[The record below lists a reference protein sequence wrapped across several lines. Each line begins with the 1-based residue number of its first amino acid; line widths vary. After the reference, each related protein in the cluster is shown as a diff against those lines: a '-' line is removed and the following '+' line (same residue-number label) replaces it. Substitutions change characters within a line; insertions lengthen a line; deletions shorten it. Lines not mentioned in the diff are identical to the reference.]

1 MNMHKR
7 LERLEAR
14 AGRTG
19 SAPEDW
25 GRRSVTLYL
34 KEVENHQ
41 RGQEGLPPIPLTEEE
56 FRWQRQLDE
65 EFLRDGLPS
74 MRASPGWQSAEAQEC
89 LDEWEHEITA
99 KHTRERS
106 Q

>member
-1 MNMHKR
+1 MNVRKR
-7 LERLEAR
+7 LERVEAR
-14 AGRTG
+14 AERTDG
-19 SAPEDW
+19 APEEW

-41 RGQEGLPPIPLTEEE
+41 RGQEGVLPIPLTEEE
-56 FRWQRQLDE
+56 LGWQRQLDE

-74 MRASPGWQSAEAQEC
+74 MRASPGWQSAEAQAY

>member
-1 MNMHKR
+1 MNMRKR

-19 SAPEDW
+19 SALEDW

-41 RGQEGLPPIPLTEEE
+41 RGQEGLPAIPLTEEE
-56 FRWQRQLDE
+56 LRWERQLDE

-74 MRASPGWQSAEAQEC
+74 MRASPG
-89 LDEWEHEITA
+89 
-99 KHTRERS
+99 
-106 Q
+106 

>member
-1 MNMHKR
+1 MNTWR
-7 LERLEAR
+7 RIERLEAR
-14 AGRTG
+14 AERTD
-19 SAPEDW
+19 SAPEEW

-41 RGQEGLPPIPLTEEE
+41 REQEGLPPIPLTEEE
-56 FRWQRQLDE
+56 LGWVRQLDE

-74 MRASPGWQSAEAQEC
+74 MRASLGWQSAEAQAC
-89 LDEWEHEITA
+89 LDEWEHDIRA